1 METIIVQPLG
11 RARAGAG
18 GVGVAGLL
26 RLAPGEVAE
35 FGRGTPDG
43 EGVSI
48 VLPDPGISRR
58 AGLLEA
64 AGDYWRLSN
73 FSAGTAYLVENLEGA
88 GEYMSVGP
96 GRLSAPVPFE
106 FSRVVLPGVRGTE
119 GFKVFA
125 PRPAYR
131 EERMVPGAGERTVH
145 PYALDTAAK
154 YFLVLVALC
163 EPRLRDPSDSTLP
176 SAGDI
181 AERLRG
187 LPDCEDLTRSAVNYH
202 IDYLACRKLRLDL
215 ADTPDMPARTGA
227 KRAALVS
234 VALRFGLVR
243 EEHLALLPSR
253 KNWGSGTTWL
263 RVAP

>member
-11 RARAGAG
+11 LARAGAG

-26 RLAPGEVAE
+26 KMAPGDVAE
-35 FGRGTPDG
+35 FGRGLPGG

-64 AGDYWRLSN
+64 AEDHWRLSN
-73 FSAGTAYLVENLEGA
+73 YSAGTAYLVENLEGA
-88 GEYMSVGP
+88 GEYISVGP
-96 GRLSAPVPFE
+96 GRLAAPVPFE
-106 FSRVVLPGVRGTE
+106 FSRVVLPGVRGTA

-125 PRPAYR
+125 PRHAYR
-131 EERMVPGAGERTVH
+131 GEEPAPRAGERTLH
-145 PYALDTAAK
+145 PYPLDTAAK

-176 SAGDI
+176 GAGDI
-181 AERLRG
+181 VGRLRP
-187 LPDCEDLTRSAVNYH
+187 LPDCHDLTRSAVNYH
-202 IDYLACRKLRLDL
+202 IDYLATRKLRLDP
-215 ADTPDMPARTGA
+215 ADTPDTDTPRRIGA

-234 VALRFGLVR
+234 VALRFRLVR

-253 KNWGSGTTWL
+253 RRGTLPT
-263 RVAP
+263 AT

>member
-11 RARAGAG
+11 RARAGTG

-35 FGRGTPDG
+35 FGRGTPEG

-73 FSAGTAYLVENLEGA
+73 FSTGTAYLVENLEGA

-106 FSRVVLPGVRGTE
+106 FSRVVLPGVRGTA

-131 EERMVPGAGERTVH
+131 EERAAPGAGERTVH
-145 PYALDTAAK
+145 PYVLDPAAK

-176 SAGDI
+176 GAGDI

-187 LPDCEDLTRSAVNYH
+187 LPDCEDLNRSAVNYH

-215 ADTPDMPARTGA
+215 TDTPDAPARTGA

-234 VALRFGLVR
+234 LALRFGLVR

-253 KNWGSGTTWL
+253 KNWGSGT
-263 RVAP
+263 